1 MNEEEILELASNS
14 GAKDCLNLNNVHEI
28 VSKKEDFYKVKS
40 EFEKKLEQFDYS
52 GIEWRPRSYLVLR
65 KEQKEKIVEIL
76 NSLEEL
82 EEVQSVYTNVNLNS

>member
-1 MNEEEILELASNS
+1 MNL
-14 GAKDCLNLNNVHEI
+14 K
-28 VSKKEDFYKVKS
+28 
-40 EFEKKLEQFDYS
+40 KKLEQFDYS